1 MSYKVTLIPGD
12 GSGPE
17 VIAAAKRV
25 VEATGV
31 AIEWE
36 QAEAGAAMIEKYGTP
51 LPDETI
57 ESIRRNGVALKGPV
71 TTPVG
76 TGFRSV
82 NVAMRKIFDLY
93 ANVRPAKTY
102 PGVISRYDN
111 IDLVVV
117 RENTEDLYAGIEH
130 MVGEDAAESIKL
142 ITRKGC
148 ERIIR
153 YAFDFAVREGR
164 KKVTAVHKAN
174 IMKCTD
180 GMFLDIARQ
189 IAKEYP
195 QIEFN
200 DSIVDAM
207 CMRLVMHPEDYDVL
221 VCPNLYGDIVSD
233 LCAGLVGGL
242 GLTPSANIGVSG
254 AIFEPIHGSAPDIA
268 GQHKI
273 NPTAAILSASLML
286 AHLGEAKAAADIE
299 QAVTKVISEGKTLTR
314 IWAALLPQK
323 NLQTQSLRHCNIH
336 RKHKSWKFKNLNFQL
351 FFLCFFFFFTC
362 FTAACHHPSTKPAEM
377 ASVWHTLLHC
387 PQRIHSGLLIFFVT
401 STPMGQIFSQ
411 APQWSQREASTSM

>member
-1 MSYKVTLIPGD
+1 MQHTVTLIPGD

-17 VIAAAKRV
+17 VIAAAKKV

-31 AIEWE
+31 NIQWE
-36 QAEAGAAMIEKYGTP
+36 VAHAGAAMIEACGTP
-51 LPDETI
+51 LPEETI
-57 ESIRRNGVALKGPV
+57 ASIRKNGVALKGPV

-82 NVAMRKIFDLY
+82 NVAMRKTFDLY
-93 ANVRPAKTY
+93 ANVRPAITY
-102 PGVISRYDN
+102 PGTLSRYDN
-111 IDLVVV
+111 VDIVVI

-130 MVGEDAAESIKL
+130 MIGDVAAESIKL

-153 YAFDFAVREGR
+153 YAFEYAKREGR

-180 GMFLDIARQ
+180 GLFLEVAKE

-195 QIEFN
+195 EIQFD

-207 CMRLVMHPEDYDVL
+207 CMRLVMNPEKYDVL

-242 GLTPSANIGVSG
+242 GLTPSANIGETG

-273 NPTAAILSASLML
+273 NPTAAILSAAMML
-286 AHLGEAKAAADIE
+286 AHLGETEAAEKIRA
-299 QAVTKVISEGKTLTR
+299 AVSKVIHTGDVLTQDMGGSASTEEFADAV
-314 IWAALLPQK
+314 IAAL
-323 NLQTQSLRHCNIH
+323 
-336 RKHKSWKFKNLNFQL
+336 
-351 FFLCFFFFFTC
+351 
-362 FTAACHHPSTKPAEM
+362 
-377 ASVWHTLLHC
+377 
-387 PQRIHSGLLIFFVT
+387 
-401 STPMGQIFSQ
+401 
-411 APQWSQREASTSM
+411 

>member
-1 MSYKVTLIPGD
+1 MSEKKLHHVTLIPGD

-25 VEATGV
+25 VEATSV
-31 AIEWE
+31 PIEWDE
-36 QAEAGAAMIEKYGTP
+36 MEAGAAMIEKYGTP
-51 LPDETI
+51 LPDRVLD
-57 ESIRRNGVALKGPV
+57 SIRRTGVALKGPI

-82 NVAMRKIFDLY
+82 NVALRKTFDLY
-93 ANVRPAKTY
+93 ANVRPAKTL
-102 PGVISRYDN
+102 PGLAGRFENV
-111 IDLVVV
+111 DLVIV

-148 ERIIR
+148 ERIVR
-153 YAFDFAVREGR
+153 YAFEYAVREGR

-180 GMFLDIARQ
+180 GLFLDVARQ

-195 QIEFN
+195 QIAFD

-242 GLTPSANIGVSG
+242 GLTPSANIGEAG

-286 AHLGEAKAAADIE
+286 AHLGEAEAAASITH
-299 QAVTKVISEGKTLTR
+299 AVTTVIAAGKMLTQDMGGNASTEEFAVL
-314 IWAALLPQK
+314 AAL
-323 NLQTQSLRHCNIH
+323 
-336 RKHKSWKFKNLNFQL
+336 
-351 FFLCFFFFFTC
+351 
-362 FTAACHHPSTKPAEM
+362 
-377 ASVWHTLLHC
+377 
-387 PQRIHSGLLIFFVT
+387 
-401 STPMGQIFSQ
+401 
-411 APQWSQREASTSM
+411 

>member
-51 LPDETI
+51 CPMKP
-57 ESIRRNGVALKGPV
+57 SNPSRRNGVALKGPV

-299 QAVTKVISEGKTLTR
+299 QAVTKVISEGKTLTQDMGGTASTEEFADAV
-314 IWAALLPQK
+314 IAAL
-323 NLQTQSLRHCNIH
+323 
-336 RKHKSWKFKNLNFQL
+336 
-351 FFLCFFFFFTC
+351 
-362 FTAACHHPSTKPAEM
+362 
-377 ASVWHTLLHC
+377 
-387 PQRIHSGLLIFFVT
+387 
-401 STPMGQIFSQ
+401 
-411 APQWSQREASTSM
+411 

>member
-57 ESIRRNGVALKGPV
+57 ESIRRNSVALKGPV

-93 ANVRPAKTY
+93 ANVRPANTY

-299 QAVTKVISEGKTLTR
+299 QAVTKVISEGKTLTQDMGGTASTEEFADAV
-314 IWAALLPQK
+314 IAAL
-323 NLQTQSLRHCNIH
+323 
-336 RKHKSWKFKNLNFQL
+336 
-351 FFLCFFFFFTC
+351 
-362 FTAACHHPSTKPAEM
+362 
-377 ASVWHTLLHC
+377 
-387 PQRIHSGLLIFFVT
+387 
-401 STPMGQIFSQ
+401 
-411 APQWSQREASTSM
+411 